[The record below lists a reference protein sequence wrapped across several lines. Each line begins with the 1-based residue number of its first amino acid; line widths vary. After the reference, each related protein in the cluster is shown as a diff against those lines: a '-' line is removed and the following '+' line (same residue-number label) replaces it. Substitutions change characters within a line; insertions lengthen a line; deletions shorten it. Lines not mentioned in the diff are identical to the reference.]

1 MKRITLLL
9 VTSAFLISLLGCQ
22 QDNNNPK
29 YAEGKDTIE
38 SSDNGR
44 YQIMKGFD
52 GTEDYIS
59 LVDYKPVIEEEIISK
74 ISSYKKVKELLLV
87 KGDQKYVIL
96 DTEHNKV
103 TKYTNLHSVPKEYQ
117 SIFKKMK

>member
-74 ISSYKKVKELLLV
+74 ISSYKKVKELLFV

-96 DTEHNKV
+96 DIEHNKV
-103 TKYTNLHSVPKEYQ
+103 TKYTDLNSVPNEYY
-117 SIFKKMK
+117 SIFKKML